1 MINIDFSSKMNN
13 IRFWRIPREDFMN
26 VHVKPRMTEA
36 DAKRIAISI
45 IPELQKHAAKAEE
58 LRQLPRESVD
68 LLIDNGLLQ
77 TIQPASC
84 GGHEIS
90 MRAHMDVM
98 SSVAYGCGATA
109 WVLGVW
115 QAHSWMFGHANEKF
129 QKDVFSDGG
138 DHPVSAVIGPRG
150 KAVRKADG
158 TYTLSGFWPFASGN
172 AHVEWLL
179 LGAEVRDEAGNMV
192 DMGDLLV
199 ERKQLD
205 IVDDWH
211 VAGLQGTGSNSVK
224 CKDIV
229 VPAHRFLSLAAL
241 LDHQTTPYTDPN
253 APAVFKSQAAPVLG
267 LCIASGATGIARSA
281 LDEFLK
287 VVPGKAVMYTAH
299 ISHEWQP
306 LQRIL
311 GEAAA
316 KIHAAELILYRVAD
330 DIDAYA
336 KRGEKMPIDV
346 RGRIRMDICL
356 APRLCRDAVQE
367 LMTIGGAAGLSLKS
381 PIQRAFRNLQAT
393 CMHGFLLYDAGAE
406 IYGKILLGQDPGT
419 PVV

>member
-1 MINIDFSSKMNN
+1 MNA
-13 IRFWRIPREDFMN
+13 
-26 VHVKPRMTEA
+26 HVEPRMTEA

-45 IPELQKHAAKAEE
+45 IPDLQKFAAKAEE
-58 LRQLPRESVD
+58 LRHVPRECVD
-68 LLIDNGLLQ
+68 LLINNGLLQ
-77 TIQPASC
+77 TIQPAAC
-84 GGHEIS
+84 GGHELS
-90 MRAHMDVM
+90 MRSHVDVM
-98 SSVAYGCGATA
+98 SNVAYGCGATA

-115 QAHSWMFGHANEKF
+115 QAHSWMFGHANAQF
-129 QKDVFSDGG
+129 QKDVFADGG
-138 DHPVSAVIGPRG
+138 AHPVSAVIGPRG
-150 KAVRKADG
+150 KATRKADG
-158 TYTLSGFWPFASGN
+158 SYSLSGFWPFASGN
-172 AHVEWLL
+172 IHCEWLL
-179 LGAEVRDEAGNMV
+179 LGSEIRDEAGNMLDV
-192 DMGDLLV
+192 GDLLV
-199 ERKQLD
+199 ERSQLE
-205 IVDDWH
+205 IVDDWY

-224 CKDIV
+224 CKDIA
-229 VPAHRFLSLAAL
+229 VPAHRFLSLSAL
-241 LDHQTTPYTDPN
+241 LDNQTTPYTDPH

-281 LDEFLK
+281 LDEFK
-287 VVPGKAVMYTAH
+287 RVVPGKNVMYTAH

-311 GEAAA
+311 GEAAS

-330 DIDAYA
+330 DIDAWA
-336 KRGEKMPIDV
+336 KRGETMPMDV

-393 CMHGFLLYDAGAE
+393 CMHGFLLYDVGAE

>member
-1 MINIDFSSKMNN
+1 
-13 IRFWRIPREDFMN
+13 MN
-26 VHVKPRMTEA
+26 VHVSSRMAEA
-36 DAKRIAISI
+36 DAKRIAEAI
-45 IPELQKHAAKAEE
+45 IPELQQRAARAEE
-58 LRQLPRESVD
+58 LRRIPPENAE
-68 LLIDNGLLQ
+68 LLMKTGLLQ

-84 GGHEIS
+84 GGHELS
-90 MRAHMDVM
+90 MRAHVDVL
-98 SSVAYGCGATA
+98 STVAYGCGATA

-115 QAHSWMFGHANEKF
+115 QAHSWMFGHMNNQA
-129 QKDVFSDGG
+129 QMDVFSDGG
-138 DHPVSAVIGPRG
+138 NHPVAAVIGPRG

-158 TYTLSGFWPFASGN
+158 SYVLSGFWPFASGN
-172 AHVEWLL
+172 AACEWVL
-179 LGAEVRDEAGNMV
+179 LGAEIFDEAGNKL
-192 DMGDLLV
+192 DDGDLLV
-199 ERKQLD
+199 LRKDLE

-224 CKDIV
+224 CKDLA
-229 VPAHRFLSLAAL
+229 VPAHRFLSLSAL
-241 LDHQTTPYTDPN
+241 LTSQTTPYTDPD
-253 APAVFKSQAAPVLG
+253 APAVFKSQAGPVLG
-267 LCIASGATGIARSA
+267 LCIASGASGIARAA

-287 VVPGKAVMYTAH
+287 VVPGKKVMYTPH

-306 LQRIL
+306 LQRAL
-311 GEAAA
+311 GEAAS
-316 KIHAAELILYRVAD
+316 KIYAAELILYKVAD
-330 DIDAYA
+330 DIDHYA
-336 KRGEKMPIDV
+336 RLGEQMPMDV

-356 APRLCRDAVQE
+356 APRMCRDAVQE